1 MVVGTGRQQGM
12 WPSYRTI
19 NTGINMSENHS
30 IKPHGGTLVN
40 RISKANPTGLFSITI
55 SEDLANDVENIADGI
70 FSPLEGFLGKQDYE
84 SVISRGRLTNDLAWT
99 IPIVLDVNGQT
110 ASKMKESEDVL
121 LQTPQGT
128 GVAILHVEETYS
140 FDKEKTAQ
148 GVYGTTDPS
157 HPGVT
162 KTMSMNDY
170 LVGGKI
176 DYIQRPDETELR
188 KNRLTPLQTREAFA
202 KAGWKT
208 ICAFQTRN
216 PPHVAH
222 EMLQK
227 TSITTRDGV
236 FVNPI
241 IGKKKSGDFVDE
253 VIIKCYE
260 TMIKLYYPQNRCIL
274 GTLQTEMKYAGPKE
288 AIHHAIMRQN
298 YGCTHIIIGRDHAG
312 VGKFYDPFA
321 AQKIFDDYPELE
333 ISPVFFPAFFYCKK
347 CLTYT
352 TPKACPH
359 GDDVKEQISGTA
371 LREMIQNGQTPS
383 EFILRPEVA
392 KVILD
397 HPRPFVD

>member
-1 MVVGTGRQQGM
+1 
-12 WPSYRTI
+12 
-19 NTGINMSENHS
+19 MSSEG
-30 IKPHGGTLVN
+30 IKPHGGILVN
-40 RISKANPTGLFSITI
+40 RINKINTSGLFSISI
-55 SEDLANDVENIADGI
+55 SEDLSNDVENIADGI
-70 FSPLEGFLGKQDYE
+70 FSPLEGFLGKQDFE
-84 SVISRGRLTNDLAWT
+84 NVVSKGRLSNGLAWT
-99 IPIVLDVNGQT
+99 IPIVLDVDEST
-110 ASKMKESEDVL
+110 AAKMKEKGDVL
-121 LQTPQGT
+121 LQNHQGL
-128 GVAILHVEETYS
+128 GIAVLHVEEAFS
-140 FDKEKTAQ
+140 FDKEKTVQ
-148 GVYGTTDPS
+148 GIYGTTDAS
-157 HPGVT
+157 HPGVA
-162 KTMSMNDY
+162 KTMAMKDF

-176 DYIQRPDETELR
+176 DYIQRPEETKIR
-188 KNRLTPLQTREAFA
+188 KNRLTPLQTREAFT

-260 TMIKLYYPQNRCIL
+260 TMIQHYYPENKCKL
-274 GTLQTEMKYAGPKE
+274 GTLHTEMKYAGPKE

-333 ISPVFFPAFFYCKK
+333 ITPIFFPAFFYCKK

-352 TPKACPH
+352 NPSACPH
-359 GDDVKEQISGTA
+359 DDDTKEQISGTK
-371 LREMIQNGQTPS
+371 LRELIKNGQAPS
-383 EFILRPEVA
+383 KFILRPEVA
-392 KVILD
+392 KIILD
-397 HPRPFVD
+397 HPHPFVD

>member
-1 MVVGTGRQQGM
+1 
-12 WPSYRTI
+12 
-19 NTGINMSENHS
+19 MSENSS
-30 IKPHGGTLVN
+30 IKPHGGVLVN
-40 RISKANPTGLFSITI
+40 RITKADPTGLFSITT

-70 FSPLEGFLGKQDYE
+70 FSPLEGFLGQQDFE
-84 SVISRGRLTNDLAWT
+84 SVVSRGRLANDLAWT
-99 IPIVLDVNGQT
+99 IPIVLDVDEQT
-110 ASKMKESEDVL
+110 ASKMKETGDVL
-121 LQTPQGT
+121 LQNPQGV

-140 FDKEKTAQ
+140 FDKEKTVQ
-148 GVYGTTDPS
+148 GIYGTTDS
-157 HPGVT
+157 AHPGVA
-162 KTMSMNDY
+162 KTMSMKDF

-176 DYIQRPDETELR
+176 DYIQRPEETEIR
-188 KNRLTPLQTREAFA
+188 KHRLTPIQTREAFA
-202 KAGWKT
+202 QAGWKK

-227 TSITTRDGV
+227 TAITTRDGV

-253 VIIKCYE
+253 VIVKCYE
-260 TMIKLYYPQNRCIL
+260 TMIKLYYPENRCQL
-274 GTLQTEMKYAGPKE
+274 GTLHTEMKYAGPKE

-321 AQKIFDDYPELE
+321 AQKIFGDYPELE
-333 ISPVFFPAFFYCKK
+333 ISPVFFPPFFYCKK

-359 GDDVKEQISGTA
+359 DDDAKEQISGTQ
-371 LREMIQNGQTPS
+371 LREMIQNGQSPS

-397 HPRPFVD
+397 HPKPFVD